1 MRRTPSSRVID
12 ASADIMR
19 EPPDGADF
27 LHAVMCQ
34 VGLPRSHQESR
45 AFTRTSGAVSLRVDA
60 GDLWDGKRW
69 QPQPLPYGTRPRL
82 AMVHISSEAVRTK
95 SPHIEVGDSVHD
107 FLRTL
112 HMDTSGRGY
121 AMFRKQMSALAA
133 CRMSIGVLSGDIATT
148 IDAKPIERFDAWLHP
163 TGEQR
168 VLWPGN
174 LTLSEKFFTTL
185 VEHAVPLDKRALRAL
200 SHTALGMDIYTWL
213 AHRLC
218 RVRGSVRLSWGNM
231 RDQFG
236 QEYADPKDFK
246 RKFTTAMRAALA
258 VYPQAKVN
266 SIIGG
271 IELRTSPP
279 PLQRTR
285 FLPRT

>member
-1 MRRTPSSRVID
+1 MKRTPSQRVID

-34 VGLPRSHQESR
+34 VGLPRSQQDAR
-45 AFTRTSGAVSLRVDA
+45 VFTRTSGAVSLRVDA
-60 GDLWDGKRW
+60 GDLWDGMKW

-82 AMVHISSEAVRTK
+82 ALVHISSEAVRTR
-95 SPHIEVGDSVHD
+95 SREIDVGDSVRD

-112 HMDTSGRGY
+112 AIDTSGRGY

-133 CRMSIGVLSGDIATT
+133 CRMSIGILAGGVAST

-168 VLWPGN
+168 VLWPGT
-174 LTLSEKFFTTL
+174 LTLSEKFYATL
-185 VEHAVPLDKRALRAL
+185 TEHAVPLDKRALRAL
-200 SHTALGMDIYTWL
+200 HHSALALDCYTWL
-213 AHRLC
+213 AHRLW
-218 RVRGSVRLSWGNM
+218 RVRGSTMLSWGNL

-236 QEYADPKDFK
+236 QEYGSTKDFK
-246 RKFTTAMRAALA
+246 RAFAIALRAALA
-258 VYPQAKVN
+258 VYPQAKVE
-266 SIIGG
+266 SVIGG
-271 IELRTSPP
+271 ILLRSSPP
-279 PLQRTR
+279 PVSRARQLHA
-285 FLPRT
+285 